1 MYLMNFMNIQMQKEQ
16 INKLDNTSFFKSD
29 DESVYSNKNEKKI
42 KKLKKHLTKEEV
54 FGNIDEH
61 C

>member
-1 MYLMNFMNIQMQKEQ
+1 M
-16 INKLDNTSFFKSD
+16 KLDNTSFFKVG
-29 DESVYSNKNEKKI
+29 DESVYSNKNEKK
-42 KKLKKHLTKEEV
+42 LKKHLTKGEV

>member
-42 KKLKKHLTKEEV
+42 KKLKKT
-54 FGNIDEH
+54 FDERGSIW
-61 C
+61 

>member
-1 MYLMNFMNIQMQKEQ
+1 MYLKNFMNIQMQKEQ
-16 INKLDNTSFFKSD
+16 INKLDNTSFFKVGN
-29 DESVYSNKNEKKI
+29 ESVYSNKNEKK
-42 KKLKKHLTKEEV
+42 LKKHLTKGEV